1 MYQPHDAAAAWESLA
16 GAIGRLGKTWRST
29 KSKSIVICVGDGVR
43 QRAPGTFEMDDES
56 IATVTNPDGN
66 TPEEILAAA
75 QSCPVDAIILT
86 DAATGEKVW
95 PQG

>member
-1 MYQPHDAAAAWESLA
+1 
-16 GAIGRLGKTWRST
+16 
-29 KSKSIVICVGDGVR
+29 
-43 QRAPGTFEMDDES
+43 MDDES

-95 PQG
+95 PQGCLGAFHGRRAPLAVCSGQVAAPAGFSFAPRTEA

>member
-1 MYQPHDAAAAWESLA
+1 MAKYKLEIDRNL
-16 GAIGRLGKTWRST
+16 
-29 KSKSIVICVGDGVR
+29 CVGDGACVNE
-43 QRAPGTFEMDDES
+43 APGTFEMDDES
-56 IATVTNPDGN
+56 IATVTNPAGN